1 MRKFPRTTKTVY
13 LISKSPAPLPFDFPI
28 LCPPYLILFLNTDHL
43 DTHNWVLFHY
53 FTMLGAAWLPLQRT
67 SVARSAPSSKTLAFC
82 LKLATVS
89 YSPSQPYSQKSQ
101 NSMHIGLLRSVQ
113 IYIYAN
119 FDLELTFSVVKPCQC
134 LKIQCNVSLRNLSLT
149 ESLIHFKTMLYFIL
163 P

>member
-1 MRKFPRTTKTVY
+1 
-13 LISKSPAPLPFDFPI
+13 
-28 LCPPYLILFLNTDHL
+28 
-43 DTHNWVLFHY
+43 
-53 FTMLGAAWLPLQRT
+53 MLGAAWLSLQWT
-67 SVARSAPSSKTLAFC
+67 SVARSAPSSKALAFC

-89 YSPSQPYSQKSQ
+89 YSLSQVYRQKSQ
-101 NSMHIGLLRSVQ
+101 NSMHIGLLRSLQ

-149 ESLIHFKTMLYFIL
+149 ESLIHFKAMLYFIL